1 MPETTLG
8 RTLFDTPVITP
19 VLRGLSWLWLRV
31 AGWRLSSGEL
41 PPVHHFVLI
50 AAPHT
55 SNWDLPIMLFAALRF
70 RVKLYWMGKDAIFRP
85 PFGGIARWMGGI
97 PIDRSKANNLV
108 AQSAELFQRTRE
120 LVLVVPP
127 EGTRQKVR
135 HWKTGF
141 YYIALGAGVPIVMGF
156 LDYKRKLAG
165 FGPRLMPSG
174 DIEADMRE
182 IRAFYAGI
190 TGKYPDASGVAAVAP
205 RATAEEAEQIHEVE
219 EIRQHDEKGER
230 G

>member
-1 MPETTLG
+1 MPETVLG
-8 RTLFDTPVITP
+8 RTLFDTPIVTP
-19 VLRGLSWLWLRV
+19 LLRGISWLWLKI
-31 AGWRLSSGEL
+31 AGWRLVRGEL
-41 PPVHHFVLI
+41 PSEHRFVLI

-55 SNWDLPIMLFAALRF
+55 SNWDLPIMLYAALLF

-85 PFGGIARWMGGI
+85 PFGGIARWLGGI

-108 AQSAELFQRTRE
+108 AQSVELFRGRPS

-165 FGPRLMPSG
+165 FGPSLTPTG
-174 DIEADMRE
+174 DIAADMLK
-182 IRAFYAGI
+182 IRAFYSGI
-190 TGKYPDASGVAAVAP
+190 TGKYPDASGTADVAP
-205 RATAEEAEQIHEVE
+205 RLVSEDNAPNHED
-219 EIRQHDEKGER
+219 DEKGET

>member
-1 MPETTLG
+1 MPETVLG
-8 RTLFDTPVITP
+8 RTLFDTPLVTP
-19 VLRGLSWLWLRV
+19 LLRGIAWLWLKIFR
-31 AGWRLSSGEL
+31 WRLEPGDL
-41 PPVHHFVLI
+41 PSVHCFVLI

-55 SNWDLPIMLFAALRF
+55 SNWDLPIMLCAAILL
-70 RVKLYWMGKDAIFRP
+70 RVKLYWMGKAAIFRP
-85 PFGGIARWMGGI
+85 PFGGIVRWLGGI

-108 AQSAELFQRTRE
+108 AQSVDLFRTSPT

-156 LDYKRKLAG
+156 LDYKHKIAG
-165 FGPRLMPSG
+165 FGPRLVPTG
-174 DIEADMRE
+174 DIAADMLV
-182 IRAFYAGI
+182 IRAFYSGI
-190 TGKYPDASGVAAVAP
+190 TGKYPDASGVADVAV
-205 RATAEEAEQIHEVE
+205 
-219 EIRQHDEKGER
+219 RQDLNDREGS

>member
-1 MPETTLG
+1 MPETVLG
-8 RTLFDTPVITP
+8 RTLFDTPLITP
-19 VLRGLSWLWLRV
+19 LLRGFSWLWLKI
-31 AGWRLSSGEL
+31 AGWRLSGEL

-55 SNWDLPIMLFAALRF
+55 SNWDLPIMLYAALLF
-70 RVKLYWMGKDAIFRP
+70 RMKLYWMGKDAIFRR
-85 PFGGIARWMGGI
+85 PFGGIARWLGGI

-108 AQSAELFQRTRE
+108 AQSVELFRQTSS

-141 YYIALGAGVPIVMGF
+141 YYIALGADVPIVMGF

-165 FGPRLMPSG
+165 FGPLIVPTG
-174 DIEADMRE
+174 DIETDMQE
-182 IRAFYAGI
+182 IRAFYSGI
-190 TGKYPDASGVAAVAP
+190 TGKYPDASGEADVALRKP
-205 RATAEEAEQIHEVE
+205 LE
-219 EIRQHDEKGER
+219 
-230 G
+230 